1 MFSFQEELIEPAV
14 KGTLNVLRSCK
25 KVPSVKRVVL
35 TSSMAA
41 VMFNSNPLNPDG
53 IVDETCFSDPV
64 FCKEQ
69 EVCKHQCFHFFGILI
84 LCFFSRSI
92 KEKVIFK
99 SDLLKDLNPE
109 CNPMN
114 MNCLK
119 T

>member
-1 MFSFQEELIEPAV
+1 MCSFQEELIEPAV

-84 LCFFSRSI
+84 RSFFFSI
-92 KEKVIFK
+92 YQGK
-99 SDLLKDLNPE
+99 SYF
-109 CNPMN
+109 
-114 MNCLK
+114 
-119 T
+119 